1 MSIER
6 QIAMCSEHYKRW
18 KGIALTSEGEKA
30 RKAMERAFFW
40 IELQTAFIAL
50 HAIEQKVS
58 HTNMWAK
65 RKLIIAKTNLT
76 KKLAEYA
83 DKTLNEIETN

>member
-6 QIAMCSEHYKRW
+6 QIAVCTEHYKRW
-18 KGIALTSEGEKA
+18 KDVALTAEGNKA

-40 IELQTAFIAL
+40 VELQTAFIAL
-50 HAIEQKVS
+50 HVIEQRVS
-58 HTNMWAK
+58 ANDTVAK
-65 RKLIIAKTNLT
+65 RKLIVAKTNLT

-83 DKTLNEIETN
+83 DKTLNELETN